1 MPSLGGPEES
11 TRRYDA
17 PEAPEHGPPP
27 RSVVAELQDLWVHR
41 ALLSHFVIND
51 LKFRYIGSSI
61 GFFWT
66 VVNPLLELITYT
78 FVFHIVLD
86 VKFHAS
92 GGTVHYSL
100 FLFCGMVAWFGFADG
115 VKRATDA
122 VVGHA
127 HLIKKV
133 NFPAAILP
141 AHVVLSAAINQ
152 VVRFGILA
160 LGVVFFGRGLGP
172 TFLLLP
178 AFILLQA
185 LFTMGLAFLLCTANV
200 FFRDTSHWVG
210 ALLMPW
216 MFLSPIFYP
225 PSAYPKSFG
234 LLLQLNPMA
243 HIVGIYQEIV
253 LNQHLPDV
261 RQVMFAVL
269 FSVSMLVIGFS
280 VFVHH
285 RRKFADLT

>member
-1 MPSLGGPEES
+1 MPADPPET
-11 TRRYDA
+11 TRQYDA
-17 PEAPEHGPPP
+17 PAAPAYGPPP
-27 RSVVAELQDLWVHR
+27 RPVLSELKELWVHR
-41 ALLSHFVIND
+41 ALLISFVFND
-51 LKFRYIGSSI
+51 LKFRYLGSSI

-66 VVNPLLELITYT
+66 VMNPLLELITYT
-78 FVFHIVLD
+78 FVFHIILD

-92 GGTVHYSL
+92 GGTIHYSL

-115 VKRATDA
+115 VQRATDA
-122 VVGHA
+122 VVGHG

-152 VVRFGILA
+152 VIRFGILA
-160 LGVVFFGRGLGP
+160 IGVVFFGQGLGP

-178 AFILLQA
+178 FFIVLQA
-185 LFTMGLAFLLCTANV
+185 LFTLGMAFLLSAANV

-225 PSAYPKSFG
+225 PSAYPQSFSI
-234 LLLQLNPMA
+234 LLQLNPMA

-261 RQVMFAVL
+261 RQILFAVL
-269 FSVSMLVIGFS
+269 FSVGMLVVGFS

>member
-1 MPSLGGPEES
+1 MSSPGGLEES

-27 RSVVAELQDLWVHR
+27 RAVLAELHELWVHR
-41 ALLSHFVIND
+41 ALLSNFVIND

-115 VKRATDA
+115 VKRATDS

-185 LFTMGLAFLLCTANV
+185 LFTLGLAFLLSTANV

-225 PSAYPKSFG
+225 HSAYPKSFG
-234 LLLQLNPMA
+234 LLVQLNPMA

-253 LNQHLPDV
+253 LNQALPDV

-269 FSVSMLVIGFS
+269 FSVSTLVIGFS